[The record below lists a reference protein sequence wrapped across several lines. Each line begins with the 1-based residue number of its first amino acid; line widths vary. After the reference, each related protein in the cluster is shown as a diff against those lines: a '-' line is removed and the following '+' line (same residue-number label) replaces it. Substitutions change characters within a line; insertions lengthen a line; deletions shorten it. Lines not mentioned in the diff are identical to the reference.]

1 MNPLAGGM
9 ISAPQ
14 SYRPGSSKETW
25 FGPVVRPAAAPGLV
39 STRTG
44 DRLSLRI
51 PSFVDAAGH
60 YTIGEATSASAVLS
74 RDGQV
79 VSELPDAW
87 QDVITNSGDSAYKLD
102 LSTARVDPDGEW
114 NWGTSTRTIWDFR
127 SKKVSET
134 TATAL
139 PLLQVD
145 YEVPTDLTGRVAA
158 RPHLIRFKVH
168 QQAGVAAPRS
178 TSLQAQVSFDEGKTW
193 RRIVTAGVHGH
204 YVAVVPAGKG
214 TVSLRVVASDNA
226 GNKIS
231 QTVIRAYG
239 LK

>member
-1 MNPLAGGM
+1 
-9 ISAPQ
+9 
-14 SYRPGSSKETW
+14 
-25 FGPVVRPAAAPGLV
+25 
-39 STRTG
+39 
-44 DRLSLRI
+44 
-51 PSFVDAAGH
+51 VDAAGH
-60 YTIGEATSASAVLS
+60 YTLGGTTSASAVLS

-87 QDVITNSGDSAYKLD
+87 GDLTTSSGDSAYKLD
-102 LSTARVDPDGEW
+102 LSTARVDEDGEW
-114 NWGTSTRTIWDFR
+114 NWATSTRTVWDFR
-127 SKKVSET
+127 SKKTSET

-145 YEVPTDLTGRVAA
+145 YEVATDLTGRVAA
-158 RPHLIRFKVH
+158 RPHQIGFKVH

-178 TSLQAQVSFDEGKTW
+178 TSLQAEVSFDEGKTW
-193 RRIVTAGVHGH
+193 RRIIAVGAHGH
-204 YVAVVPAGKG
+204 YVALVPAGKG
-214 TVSLRVVASDNA
+214 TVSIRVVAGDNA